1 MPLLLRTVKQH
12 RWHKEAA
19 APFLANDDVPAD
31 PVQDLR
37 TTKNLLSVYEVAPD
51 GPNIERIV
59 RAVAIGGDNIA
70 NMGYVVFDSGLLP
83 AASIEIRESKGTTP
97 DEGANAWHRDL
108 VVSGNKLVALTK
120 AILRHGESG
129 AVLTVRLRQLVAD
142 GIRDGQI
149 PEKLRKKFRFLTSET
164 SGGNLEKQM

>member
-1 MPLLLRTVKQH
+1 MPLLLRTVRQN
-12 RWHKEAA
+12 RWLKDDA

-31 PVQDLR
+31 PFCDLQTR
-37 TTKNLLSVYEVAPD
+37 ENLLSVWEVAQD
-51 GPNIERIV
+51 RSNIERIV
-59 RAVAIGGDNIA
+59 RAVAIGRHEIA

-83 AASIEIRESKGTTP
+83 AAGIEVRENQGESP
-97 DEGANAWHRDL
+97 DNGANAWHRDL

-129 AVLTVRLRQLVAD
+129 AVLKLRLRQLIEE

-149 PEKLRKKFRFLTSET
+149 PERTRAKL
-164 SGGNLEKQM
+164 